1 MTIVL
6 DNPKN
11 FEGVEEAR
19 EWMWQQLQALE
30 QGFNSGREFIALDER
45 FEEPKKLKNGMIVLA
60 NGVVDAGPPVTGW
73 DPGAGQGVYAYYGGA
88 WHKLG

>member
-11 FEGVEEAR
+11 FTDLNEMR
-19 EWMWQQLQALE
+19 EWVWQQFQALE
-30 QGFNSGREFIALDER
+30 QGFNSGREFVILDER
-45 FEEPKKLKNGMIVLA
+45 HEVPNKLILGMTVLA
-60 NGVVDAGPPVTGW
+60 DGTNWNPGS
-73 DPGAGQGVYAYYGGA
+73 GAGVYTYYGGA

>member
-11 FEGVEEAR
+11 FESVEEVR

-45 FEEPKKLKNGMIVLA
+45 HEEPKKLFTGLTALA
-60 NGVVDAGPPVTGW
+60 DGTDWNPGS
-73 DPGAGQGVYAYYGGA
+73 GAGVYTYYGAA